1 MVRIVWVVL
10 HKGLRS
16 WNRWLSAEAEEQF
29 RLLIC
34 HLIIICDSP
43 KFMSYHISKRL
54 FITIDLQT
62 DQGRFSH
69 HIFVNRMRATKKL
82 LTCNENG
89 ANVSAVYVTAIS

>member
-16 WNRWLSAEAEEQF
+16 RNIWLSAEAEEQF

-34 HLIIICDSP
+34 FLIIIRDSP
-43 KFMSYHISKRL
+43 KFMSYHIGKRL
-54 FITIDLQT
+54 PIIIDLQT

-69 HIFVNRMRATKKL
+69 HIFVNRMRQKL
-82 LTCNENG
+82 LTCYKDG
-89 ANVSAVYVTAIS
+89 ANDSAVYVTAIS